1 MEDNSMSKCKLT
13 FLYAAALAAFSLYA
27 APAAKIEKVAEGYP
41 NWLGVVD
48 ANYLYGRNICSS
60 DLRHKAA
67 IIIFVEAGENMEKQL
82 DLCVEFSYRNSGVPP
97 ADTVWETLDNI
108 PRQSIVLVS
117 VIGKVYKSKFVE
129 RLKKKDYGNSYLNT
143 KVSFYNNVTL
153 VGEPEEFPGFPYVMV
168 MDPKSPVPA
177 WKGKY
182 SQAESAKVLK
192 AFINAKKNIPEW
204 TPLYGVAAPAHFEK
218 ARQQIAAR
226 KLDAARKTLM
236 GGFSNT
242 DAAVRAEAQ
251 MMYDAIEQYRS
262 DLLFRIQQE
271 YVRAPARAFADLQIL
286 LKLFPN
292 ERRKIQ
298 EIDSKLKGKIDA
310 TVIGKIFEKMIT
322 YSQPDYSPKPS
333 ELKKNIAE
341 VMRWKK
347 MLAPLKEYNN
357 VSISSQAM
365 LVESQLDSLLE
376 NLKAKTVK

>member
-1 MEDNSMSKCKLT
+1 MSKCKLT
-13 FLYAAALAAFSLYA
+13 FLCAAALAAFSLYA
-27 APAAKIEKVAEGYP
+27 APAAKIEKVAEGYA

-262 DLLFRIQQE
+262 DLLFRIQME

>member
-1 MEDNSMSKCKLT
+1 MSKCKLT
-13 FLYAAALAAFSLYA
+13 FLCAAALAAFSLYA

-192 AFINAKKNIPEW
+192 AFFNAKKNIPEW

-218 ARQQIAAR
+218 ARKQIAAR

-236 GGFSNT
+236 GGFSNA

-262 DLLFRIQQE
+262 DLLFRIQME
-271 YVRAPARAFADLQIL
+271 YVRSPARAFADLQIL

>member
-1 MEDNSMSKCKLT
+1 
-13 FLYAAALAAFSLYA
+13 
-27 APAAKIEKVAEGYP
+27 
-41 NWLGVVD
+41 
-48 ANYLYGRNICSS
+48 
-60 DLRHKAA
+60 
-67 IIIFVEAGENMEKQL
+67 
-82 DLCVEFSYRNSGVPP
+82 
-97 ADTVWETLDNI
+97 
-108 PRQSIVLVS
+108 
-117 VIGKVYKSKFVE
+117 
-129 RLKKKDYGNSYLNT
+129 
-143 KVSFYNNVTL
+143 
-153 VGEPEEFPGFPYVMV
+153 
-168 MDPKSPVPA
+168 
-177 WKGKY
+177 
-182 SQAESAKVLK
+182 
-192 AFINAKKNIPEW
+192 
-204 TPLYGVAAPAHFEK
+204 
-218 ARQQIAAR
+218 
-226 KLDAARKTLM
+226 
-236 GGFSNT
+236 
-242 DAAVRAEAQ
+242 

-376 NLKAKTVK
+376 NLKSKTVK

>member
-117 VIGKVYKSKFVE
+117 VIGKVFKSKFVQ
-129 RLKKKDYGNSYLNT
+129 RLKDKGNGNNYLNT

>member
-13 FLYAAALAAFSLYA
+13 FLCAAALAAFSLYA

-117 VIGKVYKSKFVE
+117 VIGKVFKSKFVQ
-129 RLKKKDYGNSYLNT
+129 RLKDKGNGNNYLNT

-192 AFINAKKNIPEW
+192 AFFNAKKNIPEW